1 MAKQWNQLERLD
13 HKALKKLQAER
24 EKAAKLEAAARER
37 KKYMLYALAVL
48 VFLVL
53 FVVLLFTIRNK
64 KLAREFQ
71 EERDSLLVSEVMEFG
86 GTVDFQNN
94 SDWESLNKNVKFSN
108 SYTFRAG
115 EESFVTVQMQLANQV
130 KLYSESEAIINPPT
144 FVSATNNKI
153 KQEVVE
159 LRRGELTATVSLEGR
174 DVMCIET
181 AGIRVTGQSGL
192 FKVIYKA
199 DDGKGEVVVK
209 NGLVEVNKIN
219 SDSKAVK
226 ITGFYKVTFEDGEI
240 SSPSQASIIQ
250 YDWR

>member
-24 EKAAKLEAAARER
+24 EKAPKLEAAASER
-37 KKYMLYALAVL
+37 KKNKLYALAVL

-53 FVVLLFTIRNK
+53 FVVLLITIRNK

-192 FKVIYKA
+192 FKVIYKP

-219 SDSKAVK
+219 SASKAVK